1 MAGAEHRTLLDP
13 TGAFGGGQ
21 IGYNFQRGNIV
32 FGIETDIQGSG
43 ISDSGCGGASHRSTG
58 SAAFAAALAM
68 PSIALSSMG
77 LAVSAMGRSRTTAM
91 PRLQTGWVAGGGV
104 EYKLTPAWSA
114 KAEYQYFDL
123 GASSSCAGPLG
134 DAYGDRTQFST
145 FRVGVN
151 YFVGGG
157 YDPLK

>member
-1 MAGAEHRTLLDP
+1 M
-13 TGAFGGGQ
+13 
-21 IGYNFQRGNIV
+21 
-32 FGIETDIQGSG
+32 FGIETDFQGSG
-43 ISDSGCGGASHRSTG
+43 ISDSANCVGGGCKSSLDWFGSVRGRLGYAFDRALVYGTGGFGYGQVTNDGYAET
-58 SAAFAAALAM
+58 
-68 PSIALSSMG
+68 
-77 LAVSAMGRSRTTAM
+77 
-91 PRLQTGWVAGGGV
+91 QTGWVAGGGV

-123 GASSSCAGPLG
+123 GASSGVNGVGPLDDSLTG
-134 DAYGDRTQFST
+134 NRTQFST